1 MTNHTIAP
9 PLMLFF
15 SAAAMLLPLGYMKA
29 QESPSLPVLPGTVMA
44 YSPPSS
50 GRYLGSPMLVR
61 CGDGSLLSS
70 HDWFGPKS
78 SEGKIG
84 QTFLV
89 RSRDEGKTWSLGR
102 EMRHLTSPQHDDEG
116 VYWQALY
123 RDDSLLYSMGAASI
137 SGPLVIRRSED
148 HGNSW
153 TVVDETQGRLLP
165 PENGKTWAC
174 GPLVLTDTRGCWAVL
189 ENQRSARWADNQ
201 IKVLHAKS
209 GSVLLRASSWQSSN
223 VLTGDP
229 SWLEGSFRG
238 WLEASPL
245 VTREGK
251 MLATLRVDHRRPNG
265 AGIGGK
271 AALIHIDPS
280 ATSAPRIEFSAKP
293 YDPAQNNA
301 SGFIDFPG
309 GGLRFIIRYDR
320 NSDRYW
326 SVCNYIPRRFRNER
340 YNAERFR
347 GVLVLVSSVD
357 LTDWKIER
365 IIMHDPRLYA
375 QDAATVRSAFEGPI
389 SGKYFHTSFGL
400 QYPWFLIEGD
410 DLLVVVRAAWQS
422 PDGPPHAGHDA
433 NYHTFTRV
441 TRFRCR
447 SQVEDFRW
455 EPVSTRENGV
465 RFIRYQARPARI
477 YQWQCS
483 DDATKWRDAGDA
495 VESLGGMQVMNMPDA
510 AAGAKHHRIIELGES
525 WIEGSVPPAF

>member
-1 MTNHTIAP
+1 MTEHMVATQAV
-9 PLMLFF
+9 LRCL
-15 SAAAMLLPLGYMKA
+15 SAAILLPMEPMEA
-29 QESPSLPVLPGTVMA
+29 RPPSSLQVLPGTVMA

-78 SEGKIG
+78 SEEKIG

-89 RSRDEGKTWSLGR
+89 RSRDEGKTWCLEG
-102 EMRHLTSPQHDDEG
+102 EMRQLTRPRHDDVG
-116 VYWQALY
+116 VYWQALF

-137 SGPLVIRRSED
+137 SGPLVIRRSQD
-148 HGNSW
+148 HGKSW
-153 TVVDETQGRLLP
+153 TLVDEAQGRLLS

-174 GPLVLTDTRGCWAVL
+174 GPLVFTDKSGCWAVV

-201 IKVLHAKS
+201 IKVLHAEPDAD
-209 GSVLLRASSWQSSN
+209 LLQASSWQSSN
-223 VLTGDP
+223 VLTGDA

-245 VTREGK
+245 VTREGI
-251 MLATLRVDHRRPNG
+251 MLATLRIDHRRPNG

-271 AALIHIDPS
+271 AALIHVE
-280 ATSAPRIEFSAKP
+280 TSAASPPRIGFSPKP
-293 YDPAQNNA
+293 YNPAEQKP

-309 GGLRFIIRYDR
+309 GGLRFVIRYDR
-320 NSDRYW
+320 TSDRYW
-326 SVCNYIPRRFRNER
+326 SVCNYIPRRFRHER

-347 GVLVLVSSVD
+347 GVIALVSSAD

-365 IIMHDPRLYA
+365 IIMHDSRLYA
-375 QDAATVRSAFEGPI
+375 EDSATIRSAFLGPVDE
-389 SGKYFHTSFGL
+389 KYFHTSFGL

-433 NYHTFTRV
+433 NYHIFTRV
-441 TRFRCR
+441 TQFRRR
-447 SQVEDFRW
+447 SHREDFRW
-455 EPVSTRENGV
+455 EPFSTGENGI
-465 RFIRYQARPARI
+465 RSIRYQARPARI

-483 DDATKWRDAGDA
+483 DDANNWRDAGDA
-495 VESLGGMQVMNMPDA
+495 VESSGGIQVMNMPEA
-510 AAGAKHHRIIELGES
+510 AEGAKHHRITERGES
-525 WIEGSVPPAF
+525 WIEGGAPPAF